1 MTALVERVVW
11 VSLATSLLLLPLLG
25 LSGAI
30 RRRYRAG
37 SCYLLWLVLA
47 LRLLIPLPVP
57 VPVGTAL
64 SQVVP
69 APAAE
74 ERLVP
79 LPGISGPASVRGPQA
94 GGAGG
99 AAELTEALSW
109 LWAAGAVLFLGVEGG
124 GYLRARRKI
133 LEGSQARAGDQ
144 AALEALGGT
153 VPVLRAGVDTPMT
166 LGLLRPVIVLPPE
179 VPEADLPL
187 ILRHELCHIR
197 RRDLWYKG
205 LMLLANAVHWFN
217 PLVWRMAGQ
226 AGRDLELYCDEA
238 VVEGQ
243 DNGFRRRY
251 GQVLLQASS
260 GGVTAALTTRLG
272 GTEMKGRIM
281 NLFLQKKKGT
291 ALVAAVVCA
300 ALLCGGAVAWGPSS
314 AAGAQDLPQEAAAR
328 LQQVTESVTLNKEGS
343 QVRFTLPE
351 LEEGEDWRVQI
362 SGRYVAADQVSM
374 SVHLDTP
381 GVWEPGRSYEIPIK
395 PRLRQAEGEGYYTQL
410 TLHISLVRGE
420 DSWDGEAD
428 LLALASQPQGAGSG
442 WLWPVEGYHTLS
454 ALFGGRVHPVTG
466 QRTDHTGIDIP
477 APEGTPV
484 LAAASGTV
492 EAEGWDGE
500 GGLGDRV
507 ILAHG
512 GGWTTTYGQL
522 SQITAVTG
530 ETVEQGEVI
539 GYVGATGRATGPHL
553 HLDLAENGVP
563 TDPAAAYPGLELS
576 VTGR

>member
-74 ERLVP
+74 ETLVP

-144 AALEALGGT
+144 AALGALGGT

-205 LMLLANAVHWFN
+205 VMLLANAVHWFTPWCGGWPDKRAGIWN
-217 PLVWRMAGQ
+217 CTVTRRWWRD
-226 AGRDLELYCDEA
+226 R
-238 VVEGQ
+238 
-243 DNGFRRRY
+243 
-251 GQVLLQASS
+251 
-260 GGVTAALTTRLG
+260 TAA
-272 GTEMKGRIM
+272 
-281 NLFLQKKKGT
+281 
-291 ALVAAVVCA
+291 
-300 ALLCGGAVAWGPSS
+300 S
-314 AAGAQDLPQEAAAR
+314 AAAMDR
-328 LQQVTESVTLNKEGS
+328 CSC
-343 QVRFTLPE
+343 RH
-351 LEEGEDWRVQI
+351 R
-362 SGRYVAADQVSM
+362 
-374 SVHLDTP
+374 
-381 GVWEPGRSYEIPIK
+381 
-395 PRLRQAEGEGYYTQL
+395 
-410 TLHISLVRGE
+410 
-420 DSWDGEAD
+420 
-428 LLALASQPQGAGSG
+428 QGA
-442 WLWPVEGYHTLS
+442 
-454 ALFGGRVHPVTG
+454 
-466 QRTDHTGIDIP
+466 
-477 APEGTPV
+477 
-484 LAAASGTV
+484 
-492 EAEGWDGE
+492 
-500 GGLGDRV
+500 
-507 ILAHG
+507 
-512 GGWTTTYGQL
+512 
-522 SQITAVTG
+522 
-530 ETVEQGEVI
+530 
-539 GYVGATGRATGPHL
+539 
-553 HLDLAENGVP
+553 
-563 TDPAAAYPGLELS
+563 
-576 VTGR
+576 